1 MTKLL
6 VYGLAALLVGAH
18 AAVMAAA
25 PADPSATAAE
35 AQLRRVLASVLEG
48 RLNAA
53 LDEVDGLIGRY
64 PNFRL
69 AHLVRGDLMLARA
82 QPIGRFGNTGHA
94 APERL
99 EELRAEAL
107 ARVRGLR
114 EAPPTG
120 AVPRHLLA
128 LAPAQAHAI
137 VIDASRSRIYVYEN
151 DRESPRLVADYY
163 ATLGKRGFDK
173 LREGD
178 QKTPLG
184 VYHITSTIPGSKLP
198 DLYGWGA
205 LPIDYPNEWDR
216 RLRKTGYGIWLH
228 GVPSENYSRAPW
240 ASDGCIALANDEIA
254 QLAKRVKPGVTPV
267 VIAERVEWVTPE
279 TLRAE
284 RERFLRQLE
293 AWRADWESRDA
304 ERYLSHYAREF
315 QAGATDLAAWSAHKR
330 RVNASKAWIK
340 VGLGNVSVL
349 HAPGVQNV
357 IEVVFEQDYRSS
369 NLSQRTRKRQYW
381 VEEGGRWKIAYED
394 KVGGQKLRLPESFK
408 STVRT
413 NGVGGAFPVTKF
425 EAAK

>member
-1 MTKLL
+1 
-6 VYGLAALLVGAH
+6 VRFALAALLVGVH
-18 AAVMAAA
+18 AAVTAAA
-25 PADPSATAAE
+25 PADPPATAAE
-35 AQLRRVLASVLEG
+35 AQLRRVLASVSEG

-69 AHLVRGDLMLARA
+69 AHLVRGDLLLARA
-82 QPIGRFGNTGHA
+82 QPISRFGNTGHA

-99 EELRAEAL
+99 EGLRAEAL

-114 EAPPTG
+114 EAPPAG
-120 AVPRHLLA
+120 VVPRHLLA
-128 LAPAQAHAI
+128 LPPAQTHAI
-137 VIDASRSRIYVYEN
+137 VVDASRSRVYVYEN
-151 DRESPRLVADYY
+151 NRELPRLVADYY

-184 VYHITSTIPGSKLP
+184 VYHVTSTIPGSKLP

-205 LPIDYPNEWDR
+205 LPINYPNEWDR

-254 QLAKRVKPGVTPV
+254 ELAKRVKPGATPV

-279 TLRAE
+279 AWRAE
-284 RERFLRQLE
+284 RDRFMRGLE
-293 AWRADWESRDA
+293 AWRVDWESRDPD
-304 ERYLSHYAREF
+304 RYLSHYAGEF
-315 QAGATDLAAWSAHKR
+315 RAGRTDLAAWSAHKR
-330 RVNASKAWIK
+330 KVNASKSWIK
-340 VGLGNVSVL
+340 VGLANVSVL
-349 HAPGVQNV
+349 RSAGPGGVV
-357 IEVVFEQDYRSS
+357 EVTFDQDYRSS
-369 NLSQRTRKRQYW
+369 NLSQRARKRQYW

-408 STVRT
+408 SAARKK
-413 NGVGGAFPVTKF
+413 GA
-425 EAAK
+425 